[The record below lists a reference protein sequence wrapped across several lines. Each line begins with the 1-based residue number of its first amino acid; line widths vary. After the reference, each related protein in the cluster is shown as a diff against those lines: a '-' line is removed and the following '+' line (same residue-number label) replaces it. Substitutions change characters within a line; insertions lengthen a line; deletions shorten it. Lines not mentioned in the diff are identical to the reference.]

1 MKKQY
6 QHPKMNLVEIDE
18 WQCVVCT
25 SPNVSATLQDFGSQ
39 SDGYGFNLGSNSGSG
54 APRRNGPWDE

>member
-6 QHPKMNLVEIDE
+6 QYPKMNLVEIEE
-18 WQCVVCT
+18 WQSVVCT
-25 SPNVSATLQDFGSQ
+25 SSEDEFTVKIS
-39 SDGYGFNLGSNSGSG
+39 GYGEQSENTGFNPSSG

>member
-25 SPNVSATLQDFGSQ
+25 SPEYTRLNGVPNP
-39 SDGYGFNLGSNSGSG
+39 GYGEDDSGGFFQGEG

>member
-6 QHPKMNLVEIDE
+6 QYPKMNLVEIDE

-25 SPNVSATLQDFGSQ
+25 SQEYTKFNGISNP
-39 SDGYGFNLGSNSGSG
+39 GYGEDDSGGFSQGNG